1 MAVGVNQPNM
11 QRQDPLDQV
20 VKGLQI
26 ATSIYGIKADM
37 AKVDLAK
44 QDQKM
49 KQDAAARET
58 TTFQQGQDKV
68 AHDLAGEILP
78 ANAAAMTKDHIIS
91 ETPIPGGQKLTVLY
105 PEGKKDIWVATKTK
119 ELDPLTEELK
129 RQRLQEGKDKS
140 DEKKNG
146 KIVPATEAVA
156 LGTTNAAYQALGD
169 SSKAFETNT
178 DISGPMQGRLSSLLA
193 KGEIGDTG
201 KRAKTFDAQMK
212 VNAQVIGKSL
222 EGGKLTDQ
230 DIDRYRSMLPN
241 LNDSPDAAKAKVDV
255 LQNMLAQKQQAEQGA
270 LEQAGYN
277 VGKISNSPTK
287 ANPNIRSPLQEAVS
301 KNKPPAFTPQDLNS
315 MSDSDLAAI
324 HSQVVKKGKK

>member
-58 TTFQQGQDKV
+58 TTFQQGQDATTRKTS
-68 AHDLAGEILP
+68 GQILP
-78 ANAAAMTKDHIIS
+78 ADAAALTKDHTIS
-91 ETPIPGGQKLTVLY
+91 ETPMPGAQKLTVLD
-105 PEGKKDIWVATKTK
+105 PAGNRDIWVAPASTKSK
-119 ELDPLTEELK
+119 SPLEDAKTQAEIAKLKAETDKAREEKVPKTTADQAKAATFSKRMEQSEAILEGLNDKGFAGTDVSTGVQQSKFFPERFKSEDVKSLNQAKSNFINAVLRRESGAAISAGEFEQGEKQYFPAAGDSPGIIEQK
-129 RQRLQEGKDKS
+129 RQNRLLALESLK
-140 DEKKNG
+140 
-146 KIVPATEAVA
+146 TEA
-156 LGTTNAAYQALGD
+156 GG
-169 SSKAFETNT
+169 AF
-178 DISGPMQGRLSSLLA
+178 G
-193 KGEIGDTG
+193 
-201 KRAKTFDAQMK
+201 K
-212 VNAQVIGKSL
+212 VNFNTAPASK
-222 EGGKLTDQ
+222 
-230 DIDRYRSMLPN
+230 
-241 LNDSPDAAKAKVDV
+241 
-255 LQNMLAQKQQAEQGA
+255 
-270 LEQAGYN
+270 
-277 VGKISNSPTK
+277 
-287 ANPNIRSPLQEAVS
+287 SPLQEAVS